1 MRTGSATL
9 FHNIGMLCGAW
20 LDSPPSGPLRGQEM
34 AAWPV
39 LSGAWL
45 LAKEG
50 RVAALG
56 TGTPPGNLP
65 LDHETVDLQGGL
77 VIPGFC
83 DSHTHAVFAAWRS
96 EEYLLKL
103 QGLSYAEI
111 AARGGGILNSA
122 RRLAELS
129 DEELYSLS
137 LRRIQRLMAMG
148 TTALEIKSGYGLDVP
163 NELKM
168 LRVIE
173 RLRHTL
179 PIPVRATCLAAH
191 AIPAEYKDRRADYIS
206 LICEE
211 LLPAVAA
218 EKLADFVDVFCEEG
232 FFSEAETEEILTTAS
247 NLGFGIKVHANQLGH
262 SGGVRVGV
270 RLAALSVDH
279 LEYLNNEEVS
289 LLAPSNTIAT
299 ILPIAAWF
307 LNLPYPPTRK
317 LLAHGAAV
325 ALATDFNPGSAP
337 SGSMW
342 MAIALACTSMKLLP
356 GEALAAATWNGAC
369 AMNLQSECG
378 ALSPG
383 HRADFIVLRDVS
395 RPEEIPY
402 RFHHPMDYHVYIAG
416 KRLKPLEEHS
426 I

>member
-1 MRTGSATL
+1 
-9 FHNIGMLCGAW
+9 
-20 LDSPPSGPLRGQEM
+20 M

-39 LSGAWL
+39 HSNAWL
-45 LAKEG
+45 LVIEG

-56 TGTPPGNLP
+56 TGTPPHKLP
-65 LDHETVDLQGGL
+65 PGCEMVDLQGAL
-77 VIPGFC
+77 LTPGFC

-129 DEELYSLS
+129 EEELYSLS
-137 LRRIQRLMAMG
+137 LRRIHQLMAMG

-173 RLRHTL
+173 RLRRTL
-179 PIPVRATCLAAH
+179 PIPVQATCLAAH
-191 AIPAEYKDRRADYIS
+191 AIPAEYRNRRADYIH

-211 LLPAVAA
+211 LLPAAAA
-218 EKLADFVDVFCEEG
+218 ERLADFVDVFCEEG
-232 FFSEAETEEILTTAS
+232 FFSEAETEVILRTAS
-247 NLGFGIKVHANQLGH
+247 DLGFRLKVHANQLGH

-270 RLAALSVDH
+270 RLGALSVDH
-279 LEYLNNEEVS
+279 LEYLNDDEVA
-289 LLAPSNTIAT
+289 LLAPSRTIAT
-299 ILPIAAWF
+299 VLPVAAWF
-307 LNLPYPPTRK
+307 LSLPYPPVRK
-317 LLAHGAAV
+317 LLGHGAAL

-342 MAIALACTSMKLLP
+342 MALALACTSMKLLP
-356 GEALAAATWNGAC
+356 CEALAAATWNGAC
-369 AMNLQSECG
+369 AMNLQAECG
-378 ALSPG
+378 ALCPG
-383 HRADFIVLRDVS
+383 YRADFIVLHDFKQ
-395 RPEEIPY
+395 PEEIPY
-402 RFHHPMDYHVYIAG
+402 RFHHPVHFDVYIAG
-416 KRLKPLEEHS
+416 KQFRRPKDS
-426 I
+426 GT